1 MVNIRTMDN
10 LPAEHNDMTP
20 KASHAVSHEEAEA
33 LFAPPTSESG
43 TNAGN
48 VALNPDDWMASNRA
62 ASKRGMEGWYAI
74 ATALLY
80 LVFFRVSTLLPF
92 TVTSTIFVTL
102 ASMVLMLVFTV
113 RVARALIAPRLL
125 TLNCLL
131 AAVFA
136 LPLVGFP
143 ILLWFFPTWGGW
155 PQVGPIYMHYTGLLR
170 HVMGLKELLV
180 IWLAASMGVGI
191 SRLIREM
198 KLLLPAGIALGLVD
212 LMAVFSNVG
221 VVNQAITGKSQL
233 AQVAMTA
240 LTVKMPATHATSGSP
255 PLQLQIG
262 FADFLFIALFF
273 ACFKRFGVSA
283 WNTFVVLCAVLSLY
297 MLIVAFTATAL
308 PALVPIAV
316 VVIGMNLRQF
326 RYDRSEAFALL
337 YATLIIGASAGA
349 FWLIKHR

>member
-1 MVNIRTMDN
+1 MDN
-10 LPAEHNDMTP
+10 IPAESSDIKP
-20 KASHAVSHEEAEA
+20 KASHAVSPEEAAALYASPAPENETNEGEKAVNEA
-33 LFAPPTSESG
+33 DWLTSTRPS
-43 TNAGN
+43 
-48 VALNPDDWMASNRA
+48 
-62 ASKRGMEGWYAI
+62 SKPGMEGWYAI

-113 RVARALIAPRLL
+113 RVARAMITPRVLA
-125 TLNCLL
+125 LNFAL
-131 AAVFA
+131 AGEFA
-136 LPLVGFP
+136 LPLIGVP
-143 ILLWFFPTWGGW
+143 ILFTLIPFWSGW
-155 PQVGPIYMHYTGLLR
+155 PLVGPMYKQYMGLLA

-180 IWLAASMGVGI
+180 MWLAACVGVGI
-191 SRLIREM
+191 SRVVKEM
-198 KLLLPAGIALGLVD
+198 KLLLPAGVVLGLVD
-212 LMAVFSNVG
+212 MLAVFSNVG
-221 VVNQAITGKSQL
+221 VVNQAINGKSQL

-240 LTVKMPATHATSGSP
+240 LTVKMPATHATTGSP

-273 ACFKRFGVSA
+273 ACFKRFRVSA

-308 PALVPIAV
+308 PALVPIAI

-337 YATLIIGASAGA
+337 YAALIVGAVIGA
-349 FWLIKHR
+349 FWLVRHK

>member
-1 MVNIRTMDN
+1 MDN
-10 LPAEHNDMTP
+10 LPAESSDITP
-20 KASHAVSHEEAEA
+20 KASHAVSPEEAAA
-33 LFAPPTSESG
+33 LYAPTAPENKINEDQ
-43 TNAGN
+43 NAGGGEEWI
-48 VALNPDDWMASNRA
+48 APNRLL
-62 ASKRGMEGWYAI
+62 SKPGMEGWYAI

-102 ASMVLMLVFTV
+102 AAMVLMLVFTV
-113 RVARALIAPRLL
+113 RVARALIAPRVLEW
-125 TLNCLL
+125 NFAL
-131 AAVFA
+131 AGVFA
-136 LPLVGFP
+136 FPLIGVPILFMLIPFWSGWPLVGP
-143 ILLWFFPTWGGW
+143 MYKQYVSLLA
-155 PQVGPIYMHYTGLLR
+155 

-180 IWLAASMGVGI
+180 MWLAACVGVGI
-191 SRLIREM
+191 SRIVKEM
-198 KLLLPAGIALGLVD
+198 KLLLPAGVVLGLVD
-212 LMAVFSNVG
+212 MLAVFSNVG
-221 VVNQAITGKSQL
+221 VVNQAMTGKSQL

-273 ACFKRFGVSA
+273 ACFKRFRVPA

-308 PALVPIAV
+308 PALVPIGV

-337 YATLIIGASAGA
+337 YAALIVGAAVGA
-349 FWLIKHR
+349 FWLIKHK